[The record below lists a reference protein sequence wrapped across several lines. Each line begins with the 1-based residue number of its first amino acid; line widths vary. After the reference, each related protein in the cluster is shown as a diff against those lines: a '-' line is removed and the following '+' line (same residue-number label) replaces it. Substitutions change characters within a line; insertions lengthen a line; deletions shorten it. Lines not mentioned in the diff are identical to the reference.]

1 MIAAAVLTMYLLLGG
16 HAMFGSDLFGKET
29 DAAVKKFVPDEGRK
43 KEALRV
49 AEQARKQLEATMK
62 RASKVAKEFQKV
74 DENQAAGRAE
84 LQPYLDSM
92 AAERARGQ
100 KETLDSIFDLRK
112 SLTEDD
118 WKAVFAPSKK

>member
-1 MIAAAVLTMYLLLGG
+1 MIVAAVLTLSLLLGG
-16 HAMFGSDLFGKET
+16 HAMSGSELFSKDT
-29 DAAVKKFVPDEGRK
+29 DAAIRKVVSDAGRQ
-43 KEALRV
+43 KEALRIV
-49 AEQARKQLEATMK
+49 GQARDRLEATTK
-62 RASKVAKEFQKV
+62 RASKVAKEFQKA
-74 DENQAAGRAE
+74 DESQEAGRAE

-100 KETLDSIFDLRK
+100 KETLDSVFDLRK